1 MKFLILFLSIFFIH
15 SMSIAQFH
23 YSTKNKKAIKL
34 FEKGQKAPNESLDP
48 VTHIP
53 NYKLGLNY
61 FNQALKKDP
70 RFWEAHVFAG
80 EYCEMLLDYPSAIAH
95 YEAAIQINPQH
106 SKTGSTYFYA
116 ANLYQ
121 ALGNYEKGLQFSDQ
135 FINYKKI
142 APSSIPNNEL
152 VKKAYFIRENCLFA
166 LDAIQHPMSFN
177 PKNVGEGINTID
189 PEYFPTITVDGK
201 TLLFTRR
208 IKDENAQNLR
218 KLQEDFFVSYF
229 EKTWNKAQP
238 MPKNI
243 NTNLNEGAPSIAADG
258 RSLIFVACSDQS
270 GTNNYGNERTGK
282 GSCDL
287 FFTKKLGSKWLN
299 PINLPGSVNTGTW
312 ESQPSLSADGK
323 TLYFIRRVNKRGEA
337 ANSDIYVSHLLE
349 NGDWSTAEALPSNIN
364 TLAEE
369 ESVLIHP
376 DGKTLYFASR
386 GHIGMGGS
394 DLYLSTLEDNGNW
407 SNPKNL
413 GYPINTHFDENSLLV
428 SAEGTIAYFASN
440 RTGGFGDLDIYS
452 FEMPEELRPTKT
464 LYFEGLVYDATTQK
478 PLGGKFQLIDLQTGK
493 EIIFSEA
500 DKLTGE
506 FLVSLPIHKTYAL
519 NVSYPGYTFY
529 SENFNM
535 KDSLNRTAF
544 HMNIP
549 MIPIT
554 SEQPNLLANV
564 FFDLGKANLRNESFV
579 ELNKL
584 VDFLQKN
591 PTLSIEISG
600 HTDNRGDASA
610 NVTLSTERA
619 KAVYQY
625 LCDKGITQKR
635 LTYKGYG
642 ASQPINTSEE
652 IEKITDAFA
661 KEKAHQM
668 NRRTEYKLLK

>member
-1 MKFLILFLSIFFIH
+1 MKYLIFFLSIFFIH
-15 SMSIAQFH
+15 SMSIAQYH
-23 YSTKNKKAIKL
+23 YSTKNKKAIKF

-48 VTHIP
+48 ISHTP
-53 NYKLGLNY
+53 NYKLGLSY

-70 RFWEAHVFAG
+70 LFWEAHVFAG
-80 EYCEMLLDYPSAIAH
+80 EYCEMLQDYPSAIAH
-95 YEAAIQINPQH
+95 YEAAIQINPLH
-106 SKTGSTYFYA
+106 SQTGSTYFYT

-121 ALGNYEKGLQFSDQ
+121 ALGNYEKGLQLAEQ

-142 APSSIPNNEL
+142 APGSIPNNDL
-152 VKKAYFIRENCLFA
+152 VKKAYSIRENCLFA
-166 LDAIQHPMSFN
+166 IEAMQHPLTFN
-177 PKNVGEGINTID
+177 PINVGQGINTAD
-189 PEYFPTITVDGK
+189 PEYYPTITVDGK
-201 TLLFTRR
+201 TMLFTRR
-208 IKDENAQNLR
+208 IKDENAQNQR
-218 KLQEDFFVSYF
+218 KLQEDFFVSHF
-229 EKTWNKAQP
+229 DKAWNKALP

-270 GTNNYGNERTGK
+270 GNNNYGNERTGK

-323 TLYFIRRVNKRGEA
+323 TLYFIRRVNKRGET
-337 ANSDIYVSHLLE
+337 ANSDIYVSHLLD
-349 NGDWSTAEALPSNIN
+349 NGDWSTAEALPNNIN

-386 GHIGMGGS
+386 GHLGMGGS
-394 DLYLSTLEDNGNW
+394 DLYLSTLDKNGKW

-413 GYPINTHFDENSLLV
+413 GYPINTHFNENSLLV
-428 SAEGTIAYFASN
+428 SAEGNIAYFASN
-440 RTGGFGDLDIYS
+440 RPGGFGDLDIYS

-464 LYFEGLVYDATTQK
+464 LYFEGLVYDAITQK

-506 FLVSLPIHKTYAL
+506 FLVSLPINQSYAL

-535 KDSLNRTAF
+535 KDTLNRTSF
-544 HMNIP
+544 HMNVP

-579 ELNKL
+579 ELNNL

-600 HTDNRGDASA
+600 HTDNRGDATA

-625 LCDKGITQKR
+625 LCDKGIAQKR

-642 ASQPINTSEE
+642 ASQPINTSED
-652 IEKITDAFA
+652 IAKITDALA
-661 KEKAHQM
+661 REKAHQM

>member
-1 MKFLILFLSIFFIH
+1 MKYLIFFLSIFFIH
-15 SMSIAQFH
+15 SMSIAQYH
-23 YSTKNKKAIKL
+23 YSTKNKKAIKF

-48 VTHIP
+48 VSHSP
-53 NYKLGLNY
+53 NYKLGLSY

-70 RFWEAHVFAG
+70 LFWEAHVFAG
-80 EYCEMLLDYPSAIAH
+80 EYCEMLQDYPSAIAH
-95 YEAAIQINPQH
+95 YEAAIQINPLH
-106 SKTGSTYFYA
+106 SQTGSTYFYT

-121 ALGNYEKGLQFSDQ
+121 ALGNYEKGLQLAEQ

-142 APSSIPNNEL
+142 APGSIPNNEL
-152 VKKAYFIRENCLFA
+152 VKKAYSIRENCLFA
-166 LDAIQHPMSFN
+166 IEAMQHPLTFN
-177 PKNVGEGINTID
+177 PINVGPGINSAD
-189 PEYFPTITVDGK
+189 PEYYPTITVDGK
-201 TLLFTRR
+201 TMLFTRR
-208 IKDENAQNLR
+208 IKDENAQNQR
-218 KLQEDFFVSYF
+218 KLQEDFFVSHF
-229 EKTWNKAQP
+229 DKTWNKAQP

-270 GTNNYGNERTGK
+270 GNNNYGNERTGK

-287 FFTKKLGSKWLN
+287 FFTKKIGSKWLN

-323 TLYFIRRVNKRGEA
+323 TLYFIRRVNKRGET
-337 ANSDIYVSHLLE
+337 ANSDIYVSHLLD
-349 NGDWSTAEALPSNIN
+349 NGDWSTAEALPNNIN

-386 GHIGMGGS
+386 GHLGMGGS
-394 DLYLSTLEDNGNW
+394 DLYLSTLDENGNW

-413 GYPINTHFDENSLLV
+413 GYPINTHFNENSLLV
-428 SAEGTIAYFASN
+428 SAEGNIAYFASN
-440 RTGGFGDLDIYS
+440 RPGGFGDLDIYS

-464 LYFEGLVYDATTQK
+464 LYFEGLVYDVITQK

-506 FLVSLPIHKTYAL
+506 FLVSLPINQSYAL

-535 KDSLNRTAF
+535 KDTLNRTSF
-544 HMNIP
+544 HMNVP

-579 ELNKL
+579 ELNNL

-600 HTDNRGDASA
+600 HTDNRGDATA
-610 NVTLSTERA
+610 NLTLSTERA

-625 LCDKGITQKR
+625 LCDKGIAQKR

-642 ASQPINTSEE
+642 ASQPINTSED
-652 IEKITDAFA
+652 IAKITDAFA
-661 KEKAHQM
+661 REKAHQM